1 VDAKPSSPKPGVKS
15 WREAPRIERVAGLV
29 FFGSFWVLALV
40 MGSGSRAGVL
50 GVVAWGL
57 ALAIGAPMAFSDAAT
72 VWRVCRWPT
81 LLLVAAGFV
90 LQVVGGS

>member
-1 VDAKPSSPKPGVKS
+1 MDAQPPAPKPGFKS
-15 WREAPRIERVAGLV
+15 WREAPRIERVAALV

-57 ALAIGAPMAFSDAAT
+57 ALAIGAPTAFSDRTT

-81 LLLVAAGFV
+81 LALVAAGFV
-90 LQVVGGS
+90 LQFVVGG